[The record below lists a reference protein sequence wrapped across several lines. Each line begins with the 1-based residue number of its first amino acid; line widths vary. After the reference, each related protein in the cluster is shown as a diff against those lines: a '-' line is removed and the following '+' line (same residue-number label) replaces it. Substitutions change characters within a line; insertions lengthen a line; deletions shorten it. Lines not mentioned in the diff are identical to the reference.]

1 MDDVL
6 DPKKKQSF
14 WMCTLKKILPSG
26 DQKWQ
31 LEISYERFHSKI
43 NIIFPYNCL
52 KSI

>member
-31 LEISYERFHSKI
+31 LEISYKWTFSFENQYKI
-43 NIIFPYNCL
+43 SL
-52 KSI
+52 